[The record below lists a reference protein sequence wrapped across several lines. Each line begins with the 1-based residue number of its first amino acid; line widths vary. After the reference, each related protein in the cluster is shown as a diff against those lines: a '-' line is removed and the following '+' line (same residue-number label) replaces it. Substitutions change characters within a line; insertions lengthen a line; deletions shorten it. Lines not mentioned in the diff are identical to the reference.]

1 MITRRFFATS
11 VLAGS
16 AAVIAASATS
26 SLAKSNS
33 PETKAALPGKSAA
46 QVHYKTV
53 VIDGVSVFYREA
65 GKPGAPVV
73 LMLHGWPSSSAMFRE
88 LIDELAGKYHVFAPD

>member
-16 AAVIAASATS
+16 AAVIVASATS
-26 SLAKSNS
+26 SLAKSNT
-33 PETKAALPGKSAA
+33 PETKAALPGKAA

-53 VIDGVSVFYREA
+53 DIDGVSVFYR
-65 GKPGAPVV
+65 
-73 LMLHGWPSSSAMFRE
+73 
-88 LIDELAGKYHVFAPD
+88 